1 MEEYQIAIAVI
12 LLAVAL
18 MLFFVELFIPSGGLI
33 AILGGVAVVSGIF
46 LLFKADTTLGLIGI
60 ICTMIAVPCV
70 LAVGMKIWPH
80 TPIGRMLILK
90 DPPPSPV
97 DAHKTAP
104 GQLVGASGEALTD
117 LRPIGTCLID
127 GKRIDCMAETG
138 IIESGTRVHVTIDDG
153 MQVKVRADALA

>member
-33 AILGGVAVVSGIF
+33 AVLGGICVVSGIF
-46 LLFKADTTLGLIGI
+46 MLFRADTTLGLIGI

-90 DPPPSPV
+90 DPEPSTAGNNKP
-97 DAHKTAP
+97 AP
-104 GQLVGASGEALTD
+104 GALVGATGQALTD

-127 GKRIDCMAETG
+127 GKRVDCMAEAG
-138 IIESGTRVHVTIDDG
+138 IIESGSRVRVTIDDG
-153 MQVKVRADALA
+153 MQVKVRADA